1 MGIRA
6 GDSQQKVFIPKGVK
20 GIDQPEVIVRIFNQ
34 SGSVILAVDFC
45 PLGLNRLSACQVD
58 VVHIA
63 EVEPFVSPE
72 NSRQFAAQLCSCK
85 SVRRS
90 FASCLFVQKVQRF
103 WQLASMAMQVETVF
117 ANVDTEKR
125 HRVHE
130 RSSAENEKSP
140 ASVNLQGFSV
150 RLTISLNP
158 EAFAVRVFCFSTT
171 ISG

>member
-1 MGIRA
+1 
-6 GDSQQKVFIPKGVK
+6 
-20 GIDQPEVIVRIFNQ
+20 
-34 SGSVILAVDFC
+34 
-45 PLGLNRLSACQVD
+45 
-58 VVHIA
+58 
-63 EVEPFVSPE
+63 
-72 NSRQFAAQLCSCK
+72 
-85 SVRRS
+85 
-90 FASCLFVQKVQRF
+90 
-103 WQLASMAMQVETVF
+103 TVF

-158 EAFAVRVFCFSTT
+158 EASTVRVFYESTT

>member
-1 MGIRA
+1 
-6 GDSQQKVFIPKGVK
+6 
-20 GIDQPEVIVRIFNQ
+20 
-34 SGSVILAVDFC
+34 
-45 PLGLNRLSACQVD
+45 
-58 VVHIA
+58 
-63 EVEPFVSPE
+63 
-72 NSRQFAAQLCSCK
+72 
-85 SVRRS
+85 
-90 FASCLFVQKVQRF
+90 
-103 WQLASMAMQVETVF
+103 MAMQVETVF